1 VSALRPLRL
10 FLLLLLLFPALT
22 TFFTAWQSG
31 FAALAWW
38 QWLLI
43 ALLPGLLWLWLR
55 HFSMLGCR
63 RDCPAVRSADDYPRG
78 PA

>member
-1 VSALRPLRL
+1 MLRPLRL

-22 TFFTAWQSG
+22 TLVRAWRTG

-43 ALLPGLLWLWLR
+43 ALLPGLAWLWLR
-55 HFSMLGCR
+55 HFSLLGCSGATGLSPKPESVSVPTN
-63 RDCPAVRSADDYPRG
+63 DA
-78 PA
+78 